1 MNLHYSLRFQS
12 KKGPCKLDSQL
23 HGPQEMLMAMGRL
36 LSGYEPY
43 ALSWGKLGQGFDN
56 YSRGCLL
63 LHCQH

>member
-1 MNLHYSLRFQS
+1 MNLHYSLRFQL

-43 ALSWGKLGQGFDN
+43 ALH
-56 YSRGCLL
+56 
-63 LHCQH
+63 HCAKALVVNAVF

>member
-1 MNLHYSLRFQS
+1 MNLHYSIEVPI

-43 ALSWGKLGQGFDN
+43 ALSWGKLAKGFDN
-56 YSRGCLL
+56 
-63 LHCQH
+63 